1 MRTFRLKAPIIVGA
15 GALLFLVIAPPP
27 LKADDWRV
35 VVTREASEPTPEFA
49 ELKTKLDGSDRQA
62 AAQALQLAMNE
73 LGDGVTLVWCRPEH
87 ALEGR
92 VKPVSAFRED
102 HGRVCRHLVYSISLG
117 GYSREIE
124 ASPAASSTAPGRSRA
139 DPLGYPAFSAK
150 SLPDPRGPA
159 L

>member
-1 MRTFRLKAPIIVGA
+1 MRVPRRVWGTIGYAYVPFEGSYHHWGGRSPV
-15 GALLFLVIAPPP
+15 LVIAPAPPP

-73 LGDGVTLVWCRPEH
+73 LGDGVTLVWRRPEH

-92 VKPVSAFRED
+92 VKPVSAFRDD

-124 ASPAASSTAPGRSRA
+124 GVACRELDGSW
-139 DPLGYPAFSAK
+139 
-150 SLPDPRGPA
+150 SLA
-159 L
+159 C

>member
-15 GALLFLVIAPPP
+15 GALLFLVIAPALPP

-35 VVTREASEPTPEFA
+35 VVTREASEPTPQFA

-73 LGDGVTLVWCRPEH
+73 LGDGVTLVWRRPEH

-92 VKPVSAFRED
+92 VKPVSAFRDD
-102 HGRVCRHLVYSISLG
+102 HGRLCRHFVYSLSLG

-124 ASPAASSTAPGRSRA
+124 GVACREFDGSW
-139 DPLGYPAFSAK
+139 
-150 SLPDPRGPA
+150 SLAG
-159 L
+159 

>member
-15 GALLFLVIAPPP
+15 GALLFLVIAPAPPP

-35 VVTREASEPTPEFA
+35 VTREASEPTPQFA

-73 LGDGVTLVWCRPEH
+73 LGDGVTLVWHRPEH

-92 VKPVSAFRED
+92 VKPVSAFRD
-102 HGRVCRHLVYSISLG
+102 AHGRLCRHLVYSLSLG

-124 ASPAASSTAPGRSRA
+124 GVACREFDGSW
-139 DPLGYPAFSAK
+139 
-150 SLPDPRGPA
+150 SLAG
-159 L
+159 